1 MNTKRILHTWSAGLL
16 VIGAMLLTFVGCMDD
31 DLAKTNDVVEGKPV
45 AVSLKLGCKANSD
58 IVVNTRVDN
67 SISSIH
73 RLRIFVYDEQGK
85 YMQSLLYTG
94 NSDTDDITTLTKG
107 NSSDKGQ
114 LYTAKFATTSGKRK
128 LIVIANAGGGYW
140 QTPGESVETYT
151 YTQMKEL
158 AINLNSKLAVDGV
171 TPFQITDEAQ
181 MLMTGYLD
189 SVIFGEG
196 GKVTDDSGNEL
207 DPAITLDRAFAHITF
222 KIAKGNFTPTSYK
235 VYKIPTKSYL
245 MNSQTSQLEEI
256 NYIYS
261 ASSVVDGVS
270 DDSYTFDFYLPENIQ
285 PFAKEL
291 EGTPPVDA
299 TVYAKRDKWDKDG
312 DHKPENKTWTY
323 ANDGTFVVISGT
335 YTGTANIGE
344 GSATNQVT
352 GSVEYTIHLG
362 DFSTSGSYGDFSVK
376 RNTSYTYN
384 VSVTGVNNIIV
395 EATTDDEKQPG
406 AEGEIYDN
414 TNTLYTY
421 NLDAHYEQVYLEYNL
436 SSIVESLKK
445 QFPSGTTE
453 DQINEAIG
461 NQLRLVVQSDF
472 MPNQRSSLSPYFIYV
487 TGDLKKDE
495 ALKEIDYKWIEFW
508 PQTSSTIAAYP
519 GVSSWARE
527 VLTDMENSDFYEG
540 NATTNAQY
548 LMDVY
553 DIIVEMGK
561 AIKKIYNHETITIGS
576 ENNRTVGQILISKL
590 GQNYVA
596 RFTAFVNEYFYL
608 RNPLTGDKITNWN
621 AMTNKIPR
629 EMIIAMSTATSSDG
643 QSSYSKIHS
652 YISQLSMQTFYND
665 AEDLT
670 INGFGIETYN
680 ETPVTY
686 PFGSPFSYSG
696 YLSNTDGRENQ
707 KKLIGFKDGV
717 TTWGTYITMKKN
729 GWTQSISTDR
739 TKRKLNGTDGGDA
752 YFEKSAYSACLSRNR
767 DLNGNG
773 RIDENELRWYLPSI
787 NEYIR
792 IGIGTNALSSEAKL
806 YFGVKSNMQ
815 GTYPNDFIRL
825 GALYYTSSENRDSDP
840 YRTRIF
846 WAVEKGAHS
855 PDNGLGAVIRCIR
868 VLPATTG
875 DGTDVSMI
883 DQVQPSST
891 YVYHEATSKEPIVLE
906 FKNRLVPSLYRSER
920 VNTSL
925 IKHNEDDPS
934 NSFYDAIYVADDFL
948 RDDNGDYALYLFG
961 NLIGYNNERY
971 NAPHLFDGEIL
982 NPCAGYSEKGFTNW
996 RLPNQVELSAMH
1008 AQGLLDDCTDT
1019 QGAASCTQFSNLS
1032 VRYGF
1037 VRTNG
1042 VGCYGASANEVTNNM
1057 LVRCVRDVNAD
1068 YFTGGAN

>member
-1 MNTKRILHTWSAGLL
+1 
-16 VIGAMLLTFVGCMDD
+16 MDD
-31 DLAKTNDVVEGKPV
+31 NWAKTNDVVEGKPV

-107 NSSDKGQ
+107 NSSDEGQ

-140 QTPGESVETYT
+140 QTPRENVETYT

-158 AINLNSKLAVDGV
+158 AINLNSKLAVNGV

-189 SVIFGEG
+189 SVIFSED
-196 GKVTDDSGNEL
+196 GKVTDDSGNVL

-222 KIAKGNFTPTSYK
+222 KIAKGNGNFTPTSYR

-245 MNSQTSQLEEI
+245 MNFQTTQLEGI
-256 NYIYS
+256 DYIYS
-261 ASSVVDGVS
+261 ASSVIDGVS

-285 PFAKEL
+285 PIAADL
-291 EGTPPVDA
+291 ADTPPVDA
-299 TVYAKRDKWDKDG
+299 AVYAKRDEWSDG
-312 DHKPENKTWTY
+312 PKPEDKTWKY
-323 ANDGTFVVISGT
+323 ANEGTFVVISGT
-335 YTGTANIGE
+335 YTGTANVGE
-344 GSATNQVT
+344 EDGVSTTNQVT

-395 EATTDDEKQPG
+395 EATTDVEKQPG

-436 SSIVESLKK
+436 SSIVESLRK
-445 QFPSGTTE
+445 QQLNAE
-453 DQINEAIG
+453 QVDEAIG

-472 MPNQRSSLSPYFIYV
+472 MPNQRSSLSPYFIYA
-487 TGDLKKDE
+487 TGGLKDE

-527 VLTDMENSDFYEG
+527 ELTDMENSDFYEG
-540 NATTNAQY
+540 YATNNAQY

-561 AIKKIYNHETITIGS
+561 AIKEIYDKGNITTGS
-576 ENNRTVGQILISKL
+576 EDNRTEGQILISKSE
-590 GQNYVA
+590 QDYVA

-665 AEDLT
+665 AEDLA

-686 PFGSPFSYSG
+686 RFGSPSSYSG

-707 KKLIGFKDGV
+707 K
-717 TTWGTYITMKKN
+717 N
-729 GWTQSISTDR
+729 
-739 TKRKLNGTDGGDA
+739 
-752 YFEKSAYSACLSRNR
+752 
-767 DLNGNG
+767 
-773 RIDENELRWYLPSI
+773 
-787 NEYIR
+787 
-792 IGIGTNALSSEAKL
+792 
-806 YFGVKSNMQ
+806 
-815 GTYPNDFIRL
+815 
-825 GALYYTSSENRDSDP
+825 
-840 YRTRIF
+840 
-846 WAVEKGAHS
+846 
-855 PDNGLGAVIRCIR
+855 
-868 VLPATTG
+868 
-875 DGTDVSMI
+875 
-883 DQVQPSST
+883 
-891 YVYHEATSKEPIVLE
+891 
-906 FKNRLVPSLYRSER
+906 
-920 VNTSL
+920 
-925 IKHNEDDPS
+925 
-934 NSFYDAIYVADDFL
+934 
-948 RDDNGDYALYLFG
+948 
-961 NLIGYNNERY
+961 
-971 NAPHLFDGEIL
+971 
-982 NPCAGYSEKGFTNW
+982 
-996 RLPNQVELSAMH
+996 
-1008 AQGLLDDCTDT
+1008 
-1019 QGAASCTQFSNLS
+1019 
-1032 VRYGF
+1032 
-1037 VRTNG
+1037 
-1042 VGCYGASANEVTNNM
+1042 
-1057 LVRCVRDVNAD
+1057 
-1068 YFTGGAN
+1068 

>member
-1 MNTKRILHTWSAGLL
+1 MDMKKILHTSLASLL
-16 VIGAMLLTFVGCMDD
+16 LATAMLLTLVSCMDD
-31 DLAKTNDVVEGKPV
+31 NWAKTNDVVEGKPV

-140 QTPGESVETYT
+140 QTPGENVETYT

-158 AINLNSKLAVDGV
+158 AINLNSKLAVNGV

-189 SVIFGEG
+189 SVIFSED
-196 GKVTDDSGNEL
+196 GKVTDDSANVL

-222 KIAKGNFTPTSYK
+222 KIAKGNGNFTPTSYR

-245 MNSQTSQLEEI
+245 MNFQTTQLEGI
-256 NYIYS
+256 DYIYS
-261 ASSVVDGVS
+261 ASSVIDGVS

-285 PFAKEL
+285 PFAKKL

-299 TVYAKRDKWDKDG
+299 TVYAKRDEWSDG
-312 DHKPENKTWTY
+312 PKPEDKTWKY
-323 ANDGTFVVISGT
+323 ANEGTFVVISGT
-335 YTGTANIGE
+335 YTGTANVGE
-344 GSATNQVT
+344 EDGVSTTNQVT

-395 EATTDDEKQPG
+395 EATRDDEKQPG

-436 SSIVESLKK
+436 SSIVESLRK
-445 QFPSGTTE
+445 QQLKAE
-453 DQINEAIG
+453 QVDKAIG

-472 MPNQRSSLSPYFIYV
+472 MPNQRSSLSPYFIYA
-487 TGDLKKDE
+487 TRGSKEE

-527 VLTDMENSDFYEG
+527 DLADMENPDFYEG

-561 AIKKIYNHETITIGS
+561 AIKKIYNNGTITIGS
-576 ENNRTVGQILISKL
+576 ENNRTVGQILISKP
-590 GQNYVA
+590 GQDYVA

-621 AMTNKIPR
+621 AMANKIPR

-665 AEDLT
+665 AEDLA

-680 ETPVTY
+680 ETPAY
-686 PFGSPFSYSG
+686 PFGFPLSYSG

-707 KKLIGFKDGV
+707 KKLIGFNDGV
-717 TTWGTYITMKKN
+717 TTWDTYITMTKN

-767 DLNGNG
+767 DLNGDGYIN
-773 RIDENELRWYLPSI
+773 ENELRWYLPSI

-792 IGIGTNALSSEAKL
+792 IGIGTKALSNDAKL
-806 YFGVKSNMQ
+806 YFGVKSAMDHGN
-815 GTYPNDFIRL
+815 YPDNYISL
-825 GALYYTSSENRDSDP
+825 GALYYTSSENQDDDP

-855 PDNGLGAVIRCIR
+855 PDNGKGAVIRCIR
-868 VLPATTG
+868 VLPATAG
-875 DGTDVSMI
+875 GGTDVSMI

-920 VNTSL
+920 ARGSL
-925 IKHNEDDPS
+925 VKHNEDGEA
-934 NSFYDAIYVADDFL
+934 NAFYDGIYVAA
-948 RDDNGDYALYLFG
+948 DYLPNTYTFG
-961 NLIGYNNERY
+961 NLIGYDNENPY
-971 NAPHLFDGEIL
+971 DGISDYLFDGTMY
-982 NPCAGYSEKGFTNW
+982 NPCLSYTEKNLTRW

-1008 AQGLLDDCTDT
+1008 AAGLLDDCTGEL
-1019 QGAASCTQFSNLS
+1019 GAASCTQFSNLK

-1042 VGCYGASANEVTNNM
+1042 VGCYGNYPGEINKSM
-1057 LVRCVRDVNAD
+1057 KVRCVRDVPEGYVFGN
-1068 YFTGGAN
+1068 

>member
-1 MNTKRILHTWSAGLL
+1 MFA
-16 VIGAMLLTFVGCMDD
+16 GAMLLTLVGCMDD
-31 DLAKTNDVVEGKPV
+31 DLVKTSDVVEGKPV

-58 IVVNTRVDN
+58 IVINTRVDN

-94 NSDTDDITTLTKG
+94 NSDTDDITTLKKG

-114 LYTAKFATTSGKRK
+114 LYIAKFATTSGKRK

-140 QTPGESVETYT
+140 QAPGESVETYT

-299 TVYAKRDKWDKDG
+299 TVYAKRDEWDKDG

-436 SSIVESLKK
+436 SSIVESLRK
-445 QFPSGTTE
+445 QQLNAE
-453 DQINEAIG
+453 QVDEAIG

-472 MPNQRSSLSPYFIYV
+472 MPNQRSSLSPYFIYA
-487 TGDLKKDE
+487 TGDSKDE

-519 GVSSWARE
+519 GVSGWARE
-527 VLTDMENSDFYEG
+527 DLTDMENLDFYEG
-540 NATTNAQY
+540 NATTDAQY

-561 AIKKIYNHETITIGS
+561 AIKKIYNNGTITIGS
-576 ENNRTVGQILISKL
+576 EDNRTKGQILISQP
-590 GQNYVA
+590 GQDYVA

-608 RNPLTGDKITNWN
+608 RNPLTGVKITNWN

-665 AEDLT
+665 AEDLA

-686 PFGSPFSYSG
+686 GFGSPSSYSG
-696 YLSNTDGRENQ
+696 NLSNTDGRENQ
-707 KKLIGFKDGV
+707 KKLIGFRDGV
-717 TTWGTYITMKKN
+717 TMWGTYITVTEN

-739 TKRKLNGTDGGDA
+739 TKRKLNGTDGGNA
-752 YFEKSAYSACLSRNR
+752 YFVKSAYSACLSRNR

-773 RIDENELRWYLPSI
+773 KIDENELRWYLPSI

-792 IGIGTNALSSEAKL
+792 IGIGTKALSNDAKL
-806 YFGVKSNMQ
+806 YFGVKSAMEHDF
-815 GTYPNDFIRL
+815 YPNSYISL
-825 GALYYTSSENRDSDP
+825 GALYYTSSENRSDDP

-883 DQVQPSST
+883 NNVQPSST
-891 YVYHEATSKEPIVLE
+891 YVFHDATSYEPIVLE
-906 FKNRLVPSLYRSER
+906 FKDRLVSSLYRHER
-920 VNTSL
+920 ASGSL
-925 IKHNEDDPS
+925 VKHNEDDDA
-934 NSFYDAIYVADDFL
+934 NAFYDGIYVAA
-948 RDDNGDYALYLFG
+948 DYLPGTYTFG
-961 NLIGYNNERY
+961 NLIGYDNENPDDGISDY
-971 NAPHLFDGEIL
+971 LFDGTMD
-982 NPCAGYSEKGFTNW
+982 NPCLNYTEKNLTRW

-1008 AQGLLDDCTDT
+1008 AAGLLDECTAT
-1019 QGAASCTQFSNLS
+1019 SGAASCTQFSNLT

-1042 VGCYGASANEVTNNM
+1042 VGCYGNSSGEINTKVK
-1057 LVRCVRDVNAD
+1057 VRCVRDVPEGYDFGN
-1068 YFTGGAN
+1068 

>member
-45 AVSLKLGCKANSD
+45 TVSLKLGCKANSD

-85 YMQSLLYTG
+85 YMQSLLYTD

-222 KIAKGNFTPTSYK
+222 KIAKGNGNFTPTSYR

-245 MNSQTSQLEEI
+245 MNFQTTQLEGI
-256 NYIYS
+256 DYIYS
-261 ASSVVDGVS
+261 ASSVIDGVS

-299 TVYAKRDKWDKDG
+299 TVYAKRDEWDKDG

-323 ANDGTFVVISGT
+323 ANEGTFVVISGT
-335 YTGTANIGE
+335 YTGTANVGE
-344 GSATNQVT
+344 EDGVSTTNQVT

-395 EATTDDEKQPG
+395 EATTDVEKQPG

-436 SSIVESLKK
+436 SSIVESLRK
-445 QFPSGTTE
+445 QQLNAE
-453 DQINEAIG
+453 QVDEAIG

-472 MPNQRSSLSPYFIYV
+472 MPNQRSSLSPYFIYA
-487 TGDLKKDE
+487 TGGLKDE

-527 VLTDMENSDFYEG
+527 ELTDMENSDFYEG
-540 NATTNAQY
+540 YATNNAQY

-561 AIKKIYNHETITIGS
+561 VIKEIYDKGNITTGS
-576 ENNRTVGQILISKL
+576 EDNRTEGQILISKSE
-590 GQNYVA
+590 QDYVA

-629 EMIIAMSTATSSDG
+629 EMIIAMSTDTSLDG

-665 AEDLT
+665 AEDLA

-680 ETPVTY
+680 ETPVAY
-686 PFGSPFSYSG
+686 RFGSPSFYSG

-707 KKLIGFKDGV
+707 KKLIGFKDGE
-717 TTWGTYITMKKN
+717 TMWGKYITVTEN

-739 TKRKLNGTDGGDA
+739 TKRKLNGTYGGNA
-752 YFEKSAYSACLSRNR
+752 YFEESAYSACLSRNR

-825 GALYYTSSENRDSDP
+825 GALYYTSSENLDYDP

-855 PDNGLGAVIRCIR
+855 PDNDLGAVIRCIR

-906 FKNRLVPSLYRSER
+906 FKNRLVPSLYRPER
-920 VNTSL
+920 ANTSL

-934 NSFYDAIYVADDFL
+934 NSFYDGIYVAA
-948 RDDNGDYALYLFG
+948 NYLPNTYTFG
-961 NLIGYNNERY
+961 NLIGYDNENPY
-971 NAPHLFDGEIL
+971 DGISDYLFDGEMY
-982 NPCAGYSEKGFTNW
+982 NPCHRYTEKNLTRW

-1008 AQGLLDDCTDT
+1008 AAGLLDDCTGEL
-1019 QGAASCTQFSNLS
+1019 GAASCTQFSNLK

-1042 VGCYGASANEVTNNM
+1042 VGCYGNDPGEINKSM
-1057 LVRCVRDVNAD
+1057 KVRCVRDVPEGYVFGN
-1068 YFTGGAN
+1068 